1 MFLFFLFFPIFS
13 GFLFFSYI
21 LTPFPIFF
29 TRFLYFLKCCRLSAL
44 MLSTGP
50 YFQKQLIY
58 DVNSSKNPVTLHY
71 DETTTT
77 QVIKQMDLHFRIW
90 SEEQNEVVRRFYTAL
105 MFGHAE
111 GAKVAAAMV
120 DKLEEDKVNLSSL
133 LTLSS
138 DGPNVNKTIFGAVNT
153 SLKGAGNPG
162 MINIGT
168 CNLHVV
174 HNSFCKAL
182 EAYGTPVDDL
192 AVDIHSFF
200 MISSARREDFKF
212 IQLEEEVETH
222 TFLRHVPSQWLILG
236 PVVDRHIEQREPLQ
250 KYFTDLANKDP
261 KNAPTSSTFKR
272 SCTRLQNKQTLV
284 ELHFLQSVMPLY
296 HSFLELFQTE
306 APLVH
311 VLNEELCRLVYMMM
325 GRYVKASVYQNKT
338 GQDLK
343 EVKHGELQNQLSDK
357 EMIIGDS
364 TRQVLGNLDSGKQKR
379 ALLDIRKFFN
389 TGVSYLLSNFPFDY
403 ELLKDLGCL
412 HPEHRLKPKSS
423 SAIERVARKLPFAE
437 EDVALITDEWKVY
450 QGEEI
455 DEKLWKIEKDDE
467 VELRRID
474 HYWRDILKLKTGSGK
489 DKYHRLGKIVKGV
502 LALPHGN
509 ADVERGLSDNKKN
522 LEKDRVKLSSKS
534 IIGNRLSKEALK
546 IHDPEHMQPECV
558 PLTKELIGY
567 VRGSH
572 RVYKDR
578 LEEEKQ
584 KREEEEKN
592 R

>member
-1 MFLFFLFFPIFS
+1 M
-13 GFLFFSYI
+13 
-21 LTPFPIFF
+21 
-29 TRFLYFLKCCRLSAL
+29 
-44 MLSTGP
+44 
-50 YFQKQLIY
+50 
-58 DVNSSKNPVTLHY
+58 
-71 DETTTT
+71 
-77 QVIKQMDLHFRIW
+77 
-90 SEEQNEVVRRFYTAL
+90 VRRFYTAL

-138 DGPNVNKTIFGAVNT
+138 DGPNVNKTIFRAVNT

-174 HNSFCKAL
+174 HNSFCKAF

-200 MISSARREDFKF
+200 ISSARREDFKF

-236 PVVDRHIEQREPLQ
+236 PVVDRLIEQWEPLQ

-412 HPEHRLKPKSS
+412 HPEHRLKPNSS

-489 DKYHRLGKIVKGV
+489 DKYPRLGKIVKGV

-572 RVYKDR
+572 RVYKER

>member
-29 TRFLYFLKCCRLSAL
+29 TKFLYFLKCCRLSAL
-44 MLSTGP
+44 MFNTGP
-50 YFQKQLIY
+50 YFQKQLY

-77 QVIKQMDLHFRIW
+77 QVIKQMDLHFRFW
-90 SEEQNEVVRRFYTAL
+90 SEEQNEVVRRFYIAL
-105 MFGHAE
+105 MFGHTE
-111 GAKVAAAMV
+111 GAKVAAPMM
-120 DKLEEDKVNLSSL
+120 DKLEEDKVNLSSI
-133 LTLSS
+133 LTLSN
-138 DGPNVNKTIFGAVNT
+138 DGPNVNKTIFRAVNT

-174 HNSFCKAL
+174 HNSFCKAV

-200 MISSARREDFKF
+200 KISSARREDFKF
-212 IQLEEEVETH
+212 IHLEEEVETH
-222 TFLRHVPSQWLILG
+222 TFLRHVPSRWLRLG
-236 PVVDRHIEQREPLQ
+236 PVVDRLIEQWEPLQ
-250 KYFTDLANKDP
+250 KYFTDLANKDK
-261 KNAPTSSTFKR
+261 KNAPTSSAFKR

-311 VLNEELCRLVYMMM
+311 VLYEELCRLVYMMM

-343 EVKHGELQNQLSDK
+343 EVKHGELQNHLSDK

-364 TRQVLGNLDSGKQKR
+364 TRQVLGNLDSGKQQR

-389 TGVSYLLSNFPFDY
+389 TGVSYLLSNFPFDN

-412 HPEHRLKPKSS
+412 HPEHRLKPSSS

-437 EDVALITDEWKVY
+437 ADVALITDEWKAY

-474 HYWRDILKLKTGSGK
+474 HYWREILKLKTGSGK
-489 DKYHRLGKIVKGV
+489 DKYPRLGKIVK
-502 LALPHGN
+502 
-509 ADVERGLSDNKKN
+509 
-522 LEKDRVKLSSKS
+522 
-534 IIGNRLSKEALK
+534 
-546 IHDPEHMQPECV
+546 
-558 PLTKELIGY
+558 
-567 VRGSH
+567 
-572 RVYKDR
+572 
-578 LEEEKQ
+578 
-584 KREEEEKN
+584 
-592 R
+592 